1 MKKNKLVLIASIGKP
16 RGLKGEFFLNSYSN
30 PAENILN
37 YSNFLKNDDIS
48 VNLKI
53 EYIRRIN
60 KKFYSK
66 ILDINDV
73 DEIKKYTNTK
83 LFIDYKNLPELPQNE
98 TYLHDLIGMIVID
111 QNLDEILGVVDGLNN
126 YGADDC
132 IIVKPSINSID
143 KQERLIPFI
152 KDKFIKSV
160 DKKKRVIKVDWQ
172 KDF

>member
-30 PAENILN
+30 PVENILN

-48 VNLKI
+48 VNFKI

-98 TYLHDLIGMIVID
+98 TYLHDLMGMIVID

-132 IIVKPSINSID
+132 IIVKPSINSVD

>member
-111 QNLDEILGVVDGLNN
+111 QSLDEILAVVDGLNN

-132 IIVKPSINSID
+132 IIVKPSINSVD

>member
-98 TYLHDLIGMIVID
+98 TYLHDLMGMIVID

-132 IIVKPSINSID
+132 IIVKPSINSVD

>member
-1 MKKNKLVLIASIGKP
+1 MKKNNLVLIASIGKP

-37 YSNFLKNDDIS
+37 YSNLLKNDDIS
-48 VNLKI
+48 INLKI

-132 IIVKPSINSID
+132 IIVKPSINSVD

-160 DKKKRVIKVDWQ
+160 DKKKRVIQVDWQ